1 MAHPVLPKDPTL
13 PQIQLYIDQMV
24 KHRGLNNSNA
34 HYELMLLIEEVGE
47 LAKAIRKATGGKFA
61 ADTSR
66 TNLDHEAADV
76 FMMLI
81 GICNIFKIDLEKALR
96 DKEEIN
102 KLRKWEFKDENNCN
116 QSPNKES

>member
-1 MAHPVLPKDPTL
+1 MAHPVLPNHPTL
-13 PQIQLYIDQMV
+13 PQIQQYIDEMV
-24 KHRGLNNSNA
+24 KHRGLNNDDA
-34 HYELMLLIEEVGE
+34 HYELMLLVEEVGE

-61 ADTSR
+61 ADTTR

-81 GICNIFKIDLEKALR
+81 GICNIFKIDLESALR

-102 KLRKWEFKDENNCN
+102 KLRNWKYLGEDHSN
-116 QSPNKES
+116 